1 MQIKSLKNYFLIATP
16 SLDGGMFKSS
26 VTYICEHNEE
36 GAMGIIINRPSK
48 LTVGEVLEEYDK
60 AEEAF
65 KSAPVL
71 LGGPVGMQRG
81 FVLHNG
87 VGASVSNKLSD
98 KAAQGVECA
107 DCVVDDDLGV
117 DGALTE
123 SVGAPAAWESSM
135 PVGSDIYLTGSK
147 DILRALSKANGPE
160 NYLLTLGYAGWEGG
174 QLEQE
179 IIDNHW
185 LAVPAKADV
194 LFDTPIDERFD
205 KALGLLGI
213 DRMSLAS
220 MGGNA

>member
-1 MQIKSLKNYFLIATP
+1 
-16 SLDGGMFKSS
+16 
-26 VTYICEHNEE
+26 
-36 GAMGIIINRPSK
+36 
-48 LTVGEVLEEYDK
+48 
-60 AEEAF
+60 
-65 KSAPVL
+65 
-71 LGGPVGMQRG
+71 
-81 FVLHNG
+81 
-87 VGASVSNKLSD
+87 
-98 KAAQGVECA
+98 
-107 DCVVDDDLGV
+107 
-117 DGALTE
+117 
-123 SVGAPAAWESSM
+123 M
-135 PVGSDIYLTGSK
+135 PVGGDIYLTGSK